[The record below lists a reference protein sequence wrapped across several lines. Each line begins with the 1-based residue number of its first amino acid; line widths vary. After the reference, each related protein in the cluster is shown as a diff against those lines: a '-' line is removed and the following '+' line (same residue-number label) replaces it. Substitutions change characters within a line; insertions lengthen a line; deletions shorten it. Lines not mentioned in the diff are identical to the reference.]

1 MGRGALVARPV
12 FSAALVGVLVPLM
25 SAEAGWE
32 EVERDPIR
40 VVVALDELGTAQLA
54 DGARDTNRHS
64 LRALWAERDDFWDIR
79 MQHDCA
85 RAIGFLR
92 GCAFSSDLGQLESAH
107 AVLFSAQIFPG
118 FGRFEETLSRVAP
131 HQSSIL
137 WNTEAVDTFRL
148 GPQLPVLESKVD
160 WTASYELHSDVPL
173 LQGLPAWVKPEDFA
187 KSSGNWQRPR
197 PGAIAWVA
205 SNCETTTNGRTEL
218 VRELMRFTRVDS
230 FGKCLHNQ
238 DLPADM
244 A

>member
-1 MGRGALVARPV
+1 MGRGPRICSEALA
-12 FSAALVGVLVPLM
+12 GVLVLQM
-25 SAEAGWE
+25 AAAAGWE
-32 EVERDPIR
+32 EAQRDPIR

-54 DGARDTNRHS
+54 DGARETNRHS
-64 LRALWAERDDFWDIR
+64 LRALWAEHDNFWDIR

-85 RAIGFLR
+85 HTIGLLR
-92 GCAFSSDLGQLESAH
+92 GCAFSTDLGQLESAH

-173 LQGLPAWVKPEDFA
+173 LHRRG
-187 KSSGNWQRPR
+187 
-197 PGAIAWVA
+197 
-205 SNCETTTNGRTEL
+205 
-218 VRELMRFTRVDS
+218 
-230 FGKCLHNQ
+230 
-238 DLPADM
+238 
-244 A
+244 